1 MYNEN
6 GLVQLI
12 SMGHLIRLKWVKTM
26 PTAAQNYNCMCK
38 RMITMYTMRKYMVQ
52 TISMHSFRVCLQAYI
67 FLSLHQLTYYIL
79 GQKRNAAYK
88 TYILYG
94 VYFINLSQ
102 TIFYSLS
109 ADSWIMSSWGCP
121 GYHCHRTKLIQ
132 QFKPTFLSILTSRH

>member
-1 MYNEN
+1 MFAHVPRN
-6 GLVQLI
+6 GPRAYTGYILQNARKDLGI
-12 SMGHLIRLKWVKTM
+12 SPVISVITWKSNCQDMIFRKSKTI
-26 PTAAQNYNCMCK
+26 K
-38 RMITMYTMRKYMVQ
+38 RKIINKYKLYT
-52 TISMHSFRVCLQAYI
+52 
-67 FLSLHQLTYYIL
+67 L

-102 TIFYSLS
+102 TICHSLS

-132 QFKPTFLSILTSRH
+132 QFKATFLSILTSRH